1 MPTKHGSVFDL
12 TKTLANLL
20 VLSMNTRN
28 AHWNV
33 VGPDFHA
40 MHAFFESLYD
50 GLDPEID
57 EVAERIRALGAPAP
71 THLPEMVAI
80 AAVKGRPGILA
91 SSDALLTALLA
102 DYETM
107 VAGLRH
113 DIRASEGAEDPTTTD
128 LLTGLLAKFEKSVWM
143 IRSHQSANASCDV
156 PSQESDSCAARSCC
170 GG

>member
-1 MPTKHGSVFDL
+1 MPTKHDSVFGL

-20 VLSMNTRN
+20 VLSMNARN

-50 GLDPEID
+50 GVDPEID
-57 EVAERIRALGAPAP
+57 EVAERIRALGFPAP

-91 SSDALLTALLA
+91 SSEALLTALLA

-113 DIRASEGAEDPTTTD
+113 EIRASGDADDPTTTD
-128 LLTGLLAKFEKSVWM
+128 LLTGLLAKFEKAVWM
-143 IRSHQSANASCDV
+143 IRSHQVSNASCSV
-156 PSQESDSCAARSCC
+156 SPRETDSCESHSCC